1 MTAEAVKKR
10 TSPRRTFDGEVVK
23 DGMDKTITVMVKKK
37 VLHSLYKKYYTRR
50 YRYMAHDPE
59 NACQVGDIVRI
70 EECRPMSKRKHWRVS
85 AVIKKIG

>member
-10 TSPRRTFDGEVVK
+10 TSRRRTFEGEVVK
-23 DGMDKTITVMVKKK
+23 DGMDKTITVLVRKK
-37 VLHSLYKKYYTRR
+37 VLHSLYKKYFTRR

-59 NACQVGDIVRI
+59 NACHVGDIVRI

>member
-1 MTAEAVKKR
+1 MTADAAKTK
-10 TSPRRTFDGEVVK
+10 TSRRRTFEGEVVK
-23 DGMDKTITVMVKKK
+23 DGMNKTITVLVRKK

-59 NACQVGDIVRI
+59 NACHVGDIVRI
-70 EECRPMSKRKHWRVS
+70 EECRPISKRKHWRVA